1 MRQSGVLRE
10 SLALGEEDA
19 CITLWH
25 FAFYFLKVKQNV
37 NVRFSCPLC
46 ALSFPLASRRLLIL
60 VTPVSN
66 GNVQGN
72 WWECIGRFFFF
83 LHIFGWNLLLRHR
96 AFRFLVFFLSYVVS
110 SKDSLVFIFFY
121 SLSLSLYTK
130 TQICSC
136 VHTHTHECMCV
147 SVCVFVLCWVCV
159 HICIRKPLYVCMY
172 VSTYAFKCV
181 QYVHF

>member
-110 SKDSLVFIFFY
+110 SKDSLVFIFFTP
-121 SLSLSLYTK
+121 SLSLFTQKLKYVHVYT
-130 TQICSC
+130 
-136 VHTHTHECMCV
+136 HTHT
-147 SVCVFVLCWVCV
+147 SVCACLCVCLCCV
-159 HICIRKPLYVCMY
+159 GCVCIYV
-172 VSTYAFKCV
+172 
-181 QYVHF
+181 

>member
-83 LHIFGWNLLLRHR
+83 TYIRMESFVTSPRVSFPCILPELCGVVKGLTCIH
-96 AFRFLVFFLSYVVS
+96 FFL
-110 SKDSLVFIFFY
+110 LP
-121 SLSLSLYTK
+121 LSLSLHKNSNMFMCT
-130 TQICSC
+130 
-136 VHTHTHECMCV
+136 HTHTRVYVRVCV
-147 SVCVFVLCWVCV
+147 CVCAVLGVCAYMYKKTSVCMHVC
-159 HICIRKPLYVCMY
+159 IYVCI
-172 VSTYAFKCV
+172 
-181 QYVHF
+181 